1 MSRQEYTVL
10 LGIAMLTGVLF
21 AGSVVLF
28 SRRKTV
34 SALLQLVGSG
44 CLVLA
49 VITHIS
55 ATFHLF
61 PWMHWGLERSVG
73 HYLNH
78 GTAALGLILFP
89 LGYLYH
95 AIAKQSP

>member
-1 MSRQEYTVL
+1 MGRQEYTAL

-28 SRRKTV
+28 SRRKSV
-34 SALLQLVGSG
+34 SVLLQLFGAG

-73 HYLNH
+73 HYLDL
-78 GTAALGLILFP
+78 GSATVGLILFP
-89 LGYLYH
+89 LGYLCH

>member
-1 MSRQEYTVL
+1 
-10 LGIAMLTGVLF
+10 
-21 AGSVVLF
+21 
-28 SRRKTV
+28 
-34 SALLQLVGSG
+34 
-44 CLVLA
+44 VLA

-73 HYLNH
+73 HFLDL
-78 GTAALGLILFP
+78 GSATLGLILFP
-89 LGYLYH
+89 LGYLCH

>member
-21 AGSVVLF
+21 AGAVVLF
-28 SRRKTV
+28 SRRKSV
-34 SALLQLVGSG
+34 SALLQLAGSG
-44 CLVLA
+44 CLMLA

-55 ATFHLF
+55 DTLHLF
-61 PWMHWGLERSVG
+61 PWMHRGLERGVG
-73 HYLNH
+73 HYIDY
-78 GTAALGLILFP
+78 GSAALGLILFP